1 MIDSAPLA
9 QILTRRNLPNLI
21 TAFRVL
27 LVPVL
32 VVVLQHPGRG
42 ASVLAAFTF
51 FLACWSDF
59 FDGYLARRHG
69 ITTSLG
75 KLLDPLADKL
85 IVMAALVMLAAM
97 PRHPRVPAWMVV
109 LIVGREL
116 AVTGLR
122 AVASREGIVLAAE
135 ELGKYKTIFQMLA
148 LHGLLLHYSFL
159 GVGFFAGGMY
169 FLWPSLVLSLWSGI
183 DYHVRVIRRATVP
196 AVPPGGQPDQTRS
209 SSQVGAEK

>member
-1 MIDSAPLA
+1 MIPL
-9 QILTRRNLPNLI
+9 RHLPNLI
-21 TAFRVL
+21 SILRIL

-32 VVVLQHPGRG
+32 VLLLLSPGRT
-42 ASVLAAFTF
+42 AAVLAALTF

-69 ITTSLG
+69 ITSTLG

-97 PRHPRVPAWMVV
+97 PRTPRVPAWMVV
-109 LIVGREL
+109 VIVGREL

-122 AVASREGIVLAAE
+122 AMATSEGIVLAAE

-148 LHGLLLHYSFL
+148 LHGLLLHYTFL
-159 GVGFFAGGMY
+159 GIDFFAGGMY
-169 FLWPSLVLSLWSGI
+169 FLWPSLVLSLWSGV
-183 DYHVRVIRRATVP
+183 DYHVRVLRRTLHP
-196 AVPPGGQPDQTRS
+196 A
-209 SSQVGAEK
+209 

>member
-1 MIDSAPLA
+1 MSGGAPADGWLA
-9 QILTRRNLPNLI
+9 LRHLPNLI
-21 TAFRVL
+21 SILRIL

-32 VVVLQHPGRG
+32 VVLLLSPSRG
-42 ASVLAAFTF
+42 AALLAGLTF

-69 ITTSLG
+69 ITSTLG

-97 PRHPRVPAWMVV
+97 PRSPRVPAWMVV

-122 AVASREGIVLAAE
+122 AMATSEGIVLAAE

-148 LHGLLLHYSFL
+148 VHGLLLHYTFF
-159 GVGFFAGGMY
+159 GVDFFAGGMY
-169 FLWPSLVLSLWSGI
+169 FLWPSLILSLWSGV
-183 DYHVRVIRRATVP
+183 DYHVRVFRRAIR
-196 AVPPGGQPDQTRS
+196 PG
-209 SSQVGAEK
+209 